1 MLDISL
7 DCVEDKDQYFLNRFK
22 DSRKFPQ
29 WGRMGNF
36 AGGIFLSGGGN
47 LRRSDFDHLNL
58 FKVKNNIP

>member
-7 DCVEDKDQYFLNRFK
+7 DCVEDRDQHFPNSIK

-36 AGGIFLSGGGN
+36 AGG
-47 LRRSDFDHLNL
+47 DFFIGWWESN
-58 FKVKNNIP
+58 KE

>member
-7 DCVEDKDQYFLNRFK
+7 DCVEDRDQHFPNSIK

-36 AGGIFLSGGGN
+36 AGGGSGGGN
-47 LRRSDFDHLNL
+47 LTRSDFDHLNL